1 MSLRKSLSRRHLA
14 ALAAGF
20 AAAGAA
26 GLSAIPAQAAT
37 AATAGPAAASCTD
50 SYVEASLPLTDLS
63 TGVTLPFSDGYVQL
77 WYNGCNQSNFAH
89 AVSELPGTTSVRA
102 EVFRSDGAYAYETS
116 TGGLR
121 CSVVCSGPV
130 ASPTA
135 ANVYSPQLYS
145 PIDTDSAV
153 ATVVANGVTY
163 LAQTLYY

>member
-1 MSLRKSLSRRHLA
+1 MSLRTSLSRRRFA

-20 AAAGAA
+20 AAAVAA
-26 GLSAIPAQAAT
+26 GLSAVPAQ

-50 SYVEASLPLTDLS
+50 SYVVASLPLTDLS
-63 TGVTLPFSDGYVQL
+63 TGVTLPYSDGYVQL

-102 EVFRSDGAYAYETS
+102 EVFRSDGGYAYETS

-135 ANVYSPQLYS
+135 TNVYSPQLYS

>member
-1 MSLRKSLSRRHLA
+1 MSLRTSLSRRRLA

-37 AATAGPAAASCTD
+37 ARPAAASCSD
-50 SYVEASLPLTDLS
+50 YVIASLPLTDLS
-63 TGVTLPFSDGYVQL
+63 TGVTLPYSDGYVQL
-77 WYNGCNQSNFAH
+77 WYNACNQSNFAH
-89 AVSELPGTTSVRA
+89 AVSGLPGTTSVRA
-102 EVFRSDGAYAYETS
+102 EVFRSDGNYAYEIS

-121 CSVVCSGPV
+121 CSAVCSGPV

-135 ANVYSPQLYS
+135 TNVYSPQLYS
-145 PIDTDSAV
+145 PQDTDSAA